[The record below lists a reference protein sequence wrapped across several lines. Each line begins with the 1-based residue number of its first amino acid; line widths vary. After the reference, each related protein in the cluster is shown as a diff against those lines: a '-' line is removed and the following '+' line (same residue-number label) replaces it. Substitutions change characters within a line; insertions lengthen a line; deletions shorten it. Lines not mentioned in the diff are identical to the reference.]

1 MCSAPSAEYMVYAV
15 GVEGLSL
22 LSLLSNTP
30 TIYSSNNE
38 VAAPPHSYNATRGVF
53 MLQIS
58 ILLFLESF
66 LLYVCQKL
74 GLIEGKFIC
83 FDEK

>member
-1 MCSAPSAEYMVYAV
+1 MGSAPSAEYMVHAV

-22 LSLLSNTP
+22 LSLLFNTP
-30 TIYSSNNE
+30 IYSSNNE
-38 VAAPPHSYNATRGVF
+38 IAAPPHSYNATRGVF

-58 ILLFLESF
+58 TLLFLESF

-74 GLIEGKFIC
+74 GLIEGKFIF